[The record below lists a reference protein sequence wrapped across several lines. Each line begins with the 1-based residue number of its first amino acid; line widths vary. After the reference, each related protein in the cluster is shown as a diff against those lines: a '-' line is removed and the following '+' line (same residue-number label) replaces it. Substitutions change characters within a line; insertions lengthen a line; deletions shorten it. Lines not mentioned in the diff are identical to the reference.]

1 VKGGGGWFQFCSCKS
16 QRLMIANIKTIC
28 QQIQNTEAGFDVYSN
43 RPQTD
48 IDMKAETGPGEGG
61 NENGIGS
68 HVPTRVMFLLYIGF
82 IVRHK

>member
-1 VKGGGGWFQFCSCKS
+1 
-16 QRLMIANIKTIC
+16 MIANIKTIC

-61 NENGIGS
+61 GM
-68 HVPTRVMFLLYIGF
+68 RVVLVAMCRRGLCFYCTSVLLSAINNM
-82 IVRHK
+82 R

>member
-1 VKGGGGWFQFCSCKS
+1 
-16 QRLMIANIKTIC
+16 
-28 QQIQNTEAGFDVYSN
+28 
-43 RPQTD
+43 
-48 IDMKAETGPGEGG
+48 MKAETGPGEGG